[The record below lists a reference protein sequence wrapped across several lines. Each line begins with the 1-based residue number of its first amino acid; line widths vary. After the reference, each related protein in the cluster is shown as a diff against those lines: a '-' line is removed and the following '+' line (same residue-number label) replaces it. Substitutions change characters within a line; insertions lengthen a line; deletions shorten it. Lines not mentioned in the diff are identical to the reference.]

1 MRKNIWICKVRNKTV
16 KLKYAKMKEINWMR
30 IATSKRATNSA
41 RKVKTIRLKL
51 GDGIHVQRYIRI
63 DIRYIIKCDF
73 T

>member
-1 MRKNIWICKVRNKTV
+1 M
-16 KLKYAKMKEINWMR
+16 KLEYAKMKEINWMR

-51 GDGIHVQRYIRI
+51 GDGYIQGYIRI